1 MYRQPPVRHVGT
13 VPFRAT
19 GVLTDCRPFLPS
31 SARSRPW
38 GAPATGRSVRAR
50 LSPTSARRVGRLEAD
65 DRIIGRA
72 GRLGIKLKTGPPIQL
87 KKGARVA
94 IAAVL
99 GCLISSKRSRRV
111 DEASYS

>member
-1 MYRQPPVRHVGT
+1 
-13 VPFRAT
+13 
-19 GVLTDCRPFLPS
+19 
-31 SARSRPW
+31 
-38 GAPATGRSVRAR
+38 
-50 LSPTSARRVGRLEAD
+50 
-65 DRIIGRA
+65 
-72 GRLGIKLKTGPPIQL
+72 LGIKLKTGPPIQL